1 MGADGQKADRRAP
14 PHVVTCGGDLAAGHV
29 GGPCS
34 HGRPEKKGR
43 RVPHTL
49 VRGETEMDLAGGQ
62 IDQAAADGH
71 KKQGRRAPRVLARG
85 WRLPLA
91 TEVDQ
96 SAASSKKKW
105 AAAPHASSRGES
117 QTAASQKEDQAAA
130 CGQ

>member
-1 MGADGQKADRRAP
+1 MDRRAA
-14 PHVVTCGGDLAAGHV
+14 PHVVTCGGGLAVGHAG
-29 GGPCS
+29 GLCS
-34 HGRPEKKGR
+34 HGQPKKGR

-49 VRGETEMDLAGGQ
+49 VWGETETELAAGQ
-62 IDQAAADGH
+62 MDQAAADGQ

-117 QTAASQKEDQAAA
+117 
-130 CGQ
+130 

>member
-1 MGADGQKADRRAP
+1 MVVVGQKVDRRAP
-14 PHVVTCGGDLAAGHV
+14 PHVVTCGGGLAVGHAGE
-29 GGPCS
+29 PCS
-34 HGRPEKKGR
+34 HGQPEKGR

-49 VRGETEMDLAGGQ
+49 VRGETETELAAGQ
-62 IDQAAADGH
+62 MDQAAADGQ

-117 QTAASQKEDQAAA
+117 
-130 CGQ
+130 